1 MSIRRL
7 IAEGRELTGSDS
19 WDTLDVSA
27 LLRRRQEATV
37 SANAGGYQVPLGK
50 PLRHP
55 DLVGGGG
62 AQDNFKIDPEY
73 DGIYRKHYTRLKLKK
88 K

>member
-1 MSIRRL
+1 VSIRRL
-7 IAEGRELTGSDS
+7 IAEGRELAGSDH
-19 WDTLDVSA
+19 WDTLDVRS
-27 LLRRRQEATV
+27 LLRRRHEATV

-55 DLVGGGG
+55 DLVGGVG

-73 DGIYRKHYTRLKLKK
+73 DGIYRKHYQRVKLKNK
-88 K
+88 